1 MDKDIQE
8 RIASARA
15 DHKAGRKAFG
25 AVLLAL
31 LIGAGGALLLGLELL
46 DAPEDEGAQRA
57 ATATPSEGAAGA
69 GAGAGTATGTAAAGG
84 SGMAGAGAAGEAPEQ
99 REAYKTLLKRFDGE
113 RLPALAAASTSDW
126 APAAWRNLQE
136 DRERSLAAFEQGNY
150 AEALRVLTGAEQEAQ
165 ALLARAESDFSKHL
179 EAARTAFQA
188 EDARVAELNINR
200 ALLLK
205 AEHPEAQAL
214 AARIAILPE
223 VLIELQA
230 ARRARAEN
238 RPAREKAAL
247 ERALALDG
255 ERTELRARIAA
266 LDGDMAEQ
274 NFLAAIDRGFRALDA
289 GDLAGAE
296 AALARADEIFP
307 GRSERALLEDRVR
320 ELSLRQTLG
329 AHLQDA
335 EQAGAADNWGAA
347 ERAFQN
353 ALHLDET
360 HERAQNGLQL
370 ARRILAAQSGVDDFL
385 ARPER
390 LASENIETA
399 ARALLAQ
406 SVSLGALSPK
416 LARSAEALQGALE
429 RATTEVSL
437 FLKSDNRTE
446 ILVRG
451 VGQVGKVREKTLTL
465 RPGVYTLEG
474 RRKGYRSKL
483 VEVRLEPG
491 AASSEL
497 TLVCD
502 ERIPN

>member
-15 DHKAGRKAFG
+15 DHATGRKAFG
-25 AVLLAL
+25 AGLLAL
-31 LIGAGGALLLGLELL
+31 LIGAGGALLLGLQVF
-46 DAPEDEGAQRA
+46 DAPEDAAERRA
-57 ATATPSEGAAGA
+57 APESAPGDTGA
-69 GAGAGTATGTAAAGG
+69 GAPGAGGSAAGTAPG
-84 SGMAGAGAAGEAPEQ
+84 AGEAPEQ
-99 REAYKTLLKRFDGE
+99 REAYKALLKRFDGE
-113 RLPALAAASTSDW
+113 HLPALAAASTSDW
-126 APAAWRNLQE
+126 APAAWQSLQE
-136 DRERSLAAFEQGNY
+136 DRERSLAAFEQGAY
-150 AEALRVLTGAEQEAQ
+150 AEALRVLQGAEQEAQ

-179 EAARTAFQA
+179 EAARAAFQA
-188 EDARVAELNINR
+188 EDAAAAERNINR

-205 AEHPEAQAL
+205 AQHPEAQAL

-223 VLIELQA
+223 VLLELRA

-247 ERALALDG
+247 ERALQLDG
-255 ERTELRARIAA
+255 ERSELRARIAA
-266 LDGDMAEQ
+266 LGGDMAEQ
-274 NFLAAIDRGFRALDA
+274 NFLAAVDRGFRALDA

-296 AALARADEIFP
+296 AALARADAIFP

-329 AHLQDA
+329 AHLEDA
-335 EQAGAADNWGAA
+335 EQAGAADNWSAA

-353 ALHLDET
+353 ALRLDET
-360 HERAQNGLQL
+360 HERAQNGLTL
-370 ARRILAAQSGVDDFL
+370 ARRIIAAQSGVEDFL

-390 LASENIETA
+390 LASENIEAA
-399 ARALLAQ
+399 ARTLLAQ
-406 SVSLGALSPK
+406 SAQLGALSPK
-416 LARSAEALQGALE
+416 LARSTEALRGALE

-451 VGQVGKVREKTLTL
+451 VGQVGKVREKTLSL

-491 AASSEL
+491 ASSSEL